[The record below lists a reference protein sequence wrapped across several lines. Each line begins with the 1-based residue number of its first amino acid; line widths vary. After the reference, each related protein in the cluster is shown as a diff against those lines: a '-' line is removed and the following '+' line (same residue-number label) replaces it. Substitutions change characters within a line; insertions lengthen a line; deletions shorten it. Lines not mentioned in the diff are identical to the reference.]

1 MGISLVL
8 HDPAGIQL
16 IDWTGLD
23 KLMLS
28 NSNAK
33 VAHLYKMTKESI
45 GRTVQVGTL
54 NNSLKSIFSWEKH
67 ADLFNERVTRIPMD
81 NI

>member
-1 MGISLVL
+1 MCITLVRL
-8 HDPAGIQL
+8 DPTSIQL

-23 KLMLS
+23 NLMLA

-33 VAHLYKMTKESI
+33 VAQLHKMLKETI

-67 ADLFNERVTRIPMD
+67 ADLFNERVTRIPK
-81 NI
+81 NNV